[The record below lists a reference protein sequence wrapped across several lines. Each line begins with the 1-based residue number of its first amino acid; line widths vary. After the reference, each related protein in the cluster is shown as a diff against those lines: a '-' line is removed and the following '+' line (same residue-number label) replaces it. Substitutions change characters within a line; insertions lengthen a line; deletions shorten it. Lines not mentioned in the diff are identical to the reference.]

1 MVQATQVQARRRTSG
16 FMRLCDI
23 TGESRILRKHNA
35 AGTRYECNINAR
47 NIGRLLLIS
56 IPVHPITVKVERE
69 WVVS

>member
-47 NIGRLLLIS
+47 NIGRLLWIFDGFES
-56 IPVHPITVKVERE
+56 YSHRNAVQ
-69 WVVS
+69 